1 MGVFGV
7 LLAMVNIYDMELE
20 QLDSKTTF
28 HEHLDEQNYMQQPE
42 GFKEPRKEEYGDC

>member
-28 HEHLDEQNYMQQPE
+28 HEDLDEQNYMQQPE